1 MRAGGAGILSV
12 GGLSSGSNRG
22 GGESFHEK
30 SIEIESKMLPGSPSC
45 ARQSLLRGRI
55 ERDGER
61 RRGGR
66 DDGVRSSRRL
76 SPCNLFMKITT

>member
-45 ARQSLLRGRI
+45 ARQPLLREAVPLARTNRKGWGKKKGRK
-55 ERDGER
+55 G
-61 RRGGR
+61 
-66 DDGVRSSRRL
+66 
-76 SPCNLFMKITT
+76 